1 MAQTAAI
8 NKSNQVRKALLSL
21 IPSQADNNGDIFLVI
36 QQDRNLRA
44 LSAWKQMARQLVGIS
59 AMLPYMFWD
68 KIYSSCAQLRSCNV
82 IMQSKRG
89 RVEDKVLHF
98 THKPILK
105 HINEHMFHL
114 HLSFQTRQLKL
125 PVLPVL
131 QIFKNISQLNH
142 RITFTL
148 SFIVLQI

>member
-1 MAQTAAI
+1 
-8 NKSNQVRKALLSL
+8 
-21 IPSQADNNGDIFLVI
+21 
-36 QQDRNLRA
+36 
-44 LSAWKQMARQLVGIS
+44 MARQLVGIS
-59 AMLPYMFWD
+59 AILPYMFWD

-148 SFIVLQI
+148 SLFFYKYKVNATMYTFFEYLENCLEFKVLLVSHIVEDRAFLI